1 MRARWTLPAPT
12 AVRMA
17 QERFTD
23 VFSRDE
29 AGLPRAWGP
38 AANVPAAAREA
49 RLAAARVLAR
59 LAVLRLDQPPA
70 VRSGL
75 LLSPDLLVT

>member
-1 MRARWTLPAPT
+1 VKLAEPCSMPA
-12 AVRMA
+12 AACVA

-70 VRSGL
+70 VRS
-75 LLSPDLLVT
+75 SPLVVT